1 MPEYIDGVWV
11 VGQSELAD
19 FRQCPLK
26 HKLRWFE
33 GWHLPV
39 THAEANVKSEV
50 GTMWHH
56 VQAAHYRAK
65 MHAEVGGDFEY
76 TVGAARRVMHEAA
89 EEIVDLYGMAGD
101 AADEREALL
110 KWMAD
115 GYLER
120 WGTDPDWEV
129 LQVEQRLV
137 VPIVDPGA
145 LPGTPPGFALRF
157 TADLVVRL
165 RSLGRIVI
173 VDNKTVES
181 QGTWNRGD
189 VDLDD
194 QLGIY
199 IRGLARKDPEDPP
212 LYAML
217 NQVRRDKLKRPMTLS
232 ERFMRPKS
240 TRTQRELDEIERDA
254 LTSLRLMV
262 GAENRRRPT
271 SHPNPKQCS
280 WKCDFKEAHIALRRS
295 GGDWDQARRI
305 IEARG
310 MSNDP
315 STDPALANR

>member
-1 MPEYIDGVWV
+1 VIE

-26 HKLRWFE
+26 HKFRWRD

-39 THAEANVKSEV
+39 THVEANTKSTI
-50 GTMWHH
+50 GTQWHH

-65 MHAEVGGDFEY
+65 QVTESAGEVY
-76 TVGAARRVMHEAA
+76 TVERASEIMKAAI
-89 EEIVDLYGMAGD
+89 EEIIDLYEMDNESGE
-101 AADEREALL
+101 ERRALL
-110 KWMAD
+110 TWMAE

-120 WGTDPDWEV
+120 YGVDPDWEIV
-129 LQVEQRLV
+129 AVEKRLS
-137 VPIVDPGA
+137 VPIADPDDRKSA
-145 LPGTPPGFALRF
+145 PEFALRF
-157 TADLVVRL
+157 TADLIVRL
-165 RSLGRIVI
+165 RSLGRLVI

-181 QGTWNRGD
+181 QGAQGTFD

-199 IRGLARKDPEDPP
+199 TRGYSRMDPKDPPI
-212 LYAML
+212 YAML
-217 NQVRRDKLKRPMTLS
+217 NQVRRDKLKRPMLLT

-254 LTSLRLMV
+254 LSDLRRMH
-262 GAENRRRPT
+262 GKENLARP
-271 SHPNPKQCS
+271 SSAPNPKQCA

-295 GGDWDQARRI
+295 GGDWDEARRVI
-305 IEARG
+305 TARG
-310 MSNDP
+310 MSNDH